1 MLPAASKFPVGFVG
15 KERVAAGSVSS
26 SSSSSSSSVSIVVVI
41 VVLLVANANCLKS
54 RPCGTYAWLAI
65 KTTIAIIEK
74 KVKERMCM
82 IVESPTDPLLCY
94 YHLPHT

>member
-26 SSSSSSSSVSIVVVI
+26 SSSSSVSIVVVI
-41 VVLLVANANCLKS
+41 LVLLVANANCLKS

-65 KTTIAIIEK
+65 KITIAIIEK
-74 KVKERMCM
+74 KAKERMCM

-94 YHLPHT
+94 YHPPHT